1 MIKLENK
8 TWGVMAGMT
17 QKSWGAL
24 FPLRSLQKNKNEKKQ
39 TNWMGILIS
48 KNIIIKVFIL
58 IMIIKT
64 IIMTRAN
71 NDSNNN
77 YNNNSSNNSNNL
89 LGIAKSVHIMKYL
102 ISCFNLFISMLW
114 HSSVDTPLIFKNWSK
129 TSLKAEIG
137 LLHYQ
142 EEYSSTE

>member
-77 YNNNSSNNSNNL
+77 YNINNSNKYYNL
-89 LGIAKSVHIMKYL
+89 LGTAKSVHIMKYL
-102 ISCFNLFISMLW
+102 ISCFNLFIRML
-114 HSSVDTPLIFKNWSK
+114 
-129 TSLKAEIG
+129 
-137 LLHYQ
+137 
-142 EEYSSTE
+142 

>member
-8 TWGVMAGMT
+8 TWGVMAGIT
-17 QKSWGAL
+17 QKNFIPIAL
-24 FPLRSLQKNKNEKKQ
+24 PSKKQ
-39 TNWMGILIS
+39 KWKKKTNWMAILIS

-77 YNNNSSNNSNNL
+77 YNNNSSNNSNKYYNL
-89 LGIAKSVHIMKYL
+89 LGIAKSVQIMKYL
-102 ISCFNLFISMLW
+102 ISCFNLFIRML
-114 HSSVDTPLIFKNWSK
+114 
-129 TSLKAEIG
+129 
-137 LLHYQ
+137 
-142 EEYSSTE
+142 

>member
-1 MIKLENK
+1 
-8 TWGVMAGMT
+8 
-17 QKSWGAL
+17 
-24 FPLRSLQKNKNEKKQ
+24 
-39 TNWMGILIS
+39 MGILIS